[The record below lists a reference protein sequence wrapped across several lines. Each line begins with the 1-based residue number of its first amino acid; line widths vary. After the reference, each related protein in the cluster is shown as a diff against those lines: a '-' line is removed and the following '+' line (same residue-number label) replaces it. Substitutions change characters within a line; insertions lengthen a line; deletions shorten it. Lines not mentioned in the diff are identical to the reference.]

1 MSPLARFTL
10 IRTRVNHRD
19 PGLVFLISTLS
30 LPVRL
35 TRECNSTPDHCELNL
50 QRASLL
56 EKTRFRSNNVTF
68 PMWKSTIA
76 GTHNLKINVARVERR
91 RDLAERLS

>member
-30 LPVRL
+30 VPVRL
-35 TRECNSTPDHCELNL
+35 TRECNSAPDRCELYR
-50 QRASLL
+50 QRRHAQP
-56 EKTRFRSNNVTF
+56 KNKRWRR
-68 PMWKSTIA
+68 
-76 GTHNLKINVARVERR
+76 LKDDAWQNGYLKPDSKALREINFWVGV
-91 RDLAERLS
+91 

>member
-35 TRECNSTPDHCELNL
+35 TRKCNSTPDHCELNMQSRL
-50 QRASLL
+50 AQPKNKRWRGLKNDDAWQNGYLKPDSEALR
-56 EKTRFRSNNVTF
+56 EINF
-68 PMWKSTIA
+68 WA
-76 GTHNLKINVARVERR
+76 GV
-91 RDLAERLS
+91 